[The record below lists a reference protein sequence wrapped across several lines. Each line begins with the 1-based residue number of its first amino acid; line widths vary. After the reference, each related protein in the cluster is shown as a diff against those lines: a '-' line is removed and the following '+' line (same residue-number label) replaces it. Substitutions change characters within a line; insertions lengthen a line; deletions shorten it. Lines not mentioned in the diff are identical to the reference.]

1 MLAFA
6 TLSKKRKKSRL
17 IPIVWLFLH
26 SALPLG
32 LFKNLMRVSSRT
44 YCGSLR
50 TSLRTKTVSSPN
62 FSPNLH
68 CSHMDGNCYDEPQI
82 AVGYFKRYFKYTL
95 YIIISVN
102 IVLYSSKDWS
112 FNQNLAY
119 LWSFLSISAFVSI
132 NFCNFAVKQQKSIMA
147 KLNRIRV
154 VLAERDLNNKWLSD
168 KLGKDPATV
177 SKWVTNTTQPSLEAL
192 IAIANALEVPVQ
204 ELVRQEEFNQEK

>member
-6 TLSKKRKKSRL
+6 TLCKKRKKYRL

-44 YCGSLR
+44 YCG
-50 TSLRTKTVSSPN
+50 SLRTKTVSSPN

-132 NFCNFAVKQQKSIMA
+132 IFCNFAVKQQ
-147 KLNRIRV
+147 
-154 VLAERDLNNKWLSD
+154 
-168 KLGKDPATV
+168 
-177 SKWVTNTTQPSLEAL
+177 
-192 IAIANALEVPVQ
+192 
-204 ELVRQEEFNQEK
+204 